1 VRRAAV
7 VCLAGLL
14 LSAPAHAIE
23 FSGQY
28 TNLLFHT
35 RGSLGQAITTDL
47 NRLRLRLEGA
57 EGPFSWEVVYD
68 NEILW
73 GGLVRDPLFQT
84 LSALPPRTWAD
95 LTATILDSGAVNWQH
110 TLYRGWLQYE
120 EGPLQITAG
129 RQRMAWGSGRIWN
142 PTDRFNPVDP
152 TALEPEQK
160 TGVDAGV
167 VVWRYSESA
176 TVQAVVTPGR
186 QAHDVSRKW
195 ILRWQDTF
203 GETDVALLG
212 GRIGE
217 EDVFGL
223 DITGNVA
230 DGTAR
235 VELMQAWPVQGK
247 AYMQLSAGYDYT
259 LINPWLPAGL
269 YLAIEYFYNGA
280 PGVAAPA
287 VPVDRLQTL
296 KRSLLGFMAGYDLTP
311 LWRLDLLLLA
321 DTSAPSVFF
330 MPQLTWS
337 AANNIDIGL
346 FAQLPA
352 GTQTGEFAR
361 FDELLALRMDWY
373 F

>member
-1 VRRAAV
+1 VASLLPASAQAV
-7 VCLAGLL
+7 
-14 LSAPAHAIE
+14 E

-28 TNLLFHT
+28 TNLLFYT
-35 RGSLGQAITTDL
+35 RGSQGQPITTDL
-47 NRLRLRLEGA
+47 NRLRLRMEGA

-68 NEILW
+68 NEVLW
-73 GGLVRDPLFQT
+73 GGLVRDPLFQV
-84 LSALPPRTWAD
+84 LSALADPTYAD
-95 LTATILDSGAVNWQH
+95 LTATIHSTGSLDWQH

-120 EGPLQITAG
+120 QGPLQITVG

-167 VVWRYSESA
+167 AVWRYSGSGA
-176 TVQAVVTPGR
+176 VQAIAAPGR
-186 QAHDVSRKW
+186 EAHGVSRKW
-195 ILRWQDTF
+195 VLRWQDTF
-203 GETDVALLG
+203 GEADISLLG

-230 DGTAR
+230 DGGAR
-235 VELMQAWPVQGK
+235 LELMQAWPSQGK
-247 AYMQLSAGYDYT
+247 AYLQLSAGYDYT
-259 LINPWLPAGL
+259 LTSQWLPAGL
-269 YLAIEYFYNGA
+269 YMAIEYFYNGA
-280 PGVAAPA
+280 PGLAPA
-287 VPVDRLQTL
+287 GAPVDRLQTL
-296 KRSLLGFMAGYDLTP
+296 KRSLTGFMAGYDLTP
-311 LWRLDLLLLA
+311 LWRLDMLLLA
-321 DTSAPSVFF
+321 DMSDSSVFF

-337 AANNIDIGL
+337 ATDNMDIGL

-352 GTQTGEFAR
+352 GTQAGEFAR
-361 FDELLALRMDWY
+361 FDELLAFRLDWY